1 MLFLYTN
8 MYILTRSRINHWI
21 ENWFSLKIRETVA
34 VYENTQFDSKP
45 QKKQLHKKNPSPPG
59 LTFTASSKSN
69 FKTAKYNNLLASD
82 AVFVN
87 QLNLFFSIT
96 VDQHPSIPRQVCRGR
111 KLLPGMCWANVRVL
125 SRENFTYI
133 DRSLSGKIQQ
143 VSGNDFVS
151 IELISC
157 RESVLNKQ
165 YKSVKRVQ
173 QVNSIDPNRNYLQFL
188 NRRML

>member
-1 MLFLYTN
+1 MRYN
-8 MYILTRSRINHWI
+8 VVYMYILTRSRINPWI
-21 ENWFSLKIRETVA
+21 ENRFLFFI
-34 VYENTQFDSKP
+34 ENQEDGCRLWKYTIWPVSKP
-45 QKKQLHKKNPSPPG
+45 PKKKPI
-59 LTFTASSKSN
+59 ASWVDVHFACSKSN
-69 FKTAKYNNLLASD
+69 FKLQNLLASD
-82 AVFVN
+82 AFFVN

-125 SRENFTYI
+125 SRENFTYV

-165 YKSVKRVQ
+165 YKSVKKSSTSQ
-173 QVNSIDPNRNYLQFL
+173 QHWPQ
-188 NRRML
+188 